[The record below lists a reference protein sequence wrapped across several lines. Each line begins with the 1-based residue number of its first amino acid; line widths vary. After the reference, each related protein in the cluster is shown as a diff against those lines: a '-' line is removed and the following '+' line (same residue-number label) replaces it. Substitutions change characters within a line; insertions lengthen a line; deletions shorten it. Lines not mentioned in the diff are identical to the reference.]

1 MRMRIRAV
9 PSIKFTLDN
18 TIAYSVRISEILNE
32 LHKTDASAQEAIVE
46 TEQGQETGE
55 E

>member
-18 TIAYSVRISEILNE
+18 TIAYSVRIAEILNE
-32 LHKTDASAQEAIVE
+32 LHKSDANATKPEDEA
-46 TEQGQETGE
+46 EQDAKAGE